1 MLAIIIDLD
10 GVVYDTISRVVE
22 MYNYDHVMYKDF
34 VPVHAED
41 VKTWEFK
48 ELFLEPPEVIDKY
61 FNTPR
66 FFEDLPLMKSAEWII
81 GKLAEN
87 HKIVFCSSGSYPNL
101 QLKRRWLAK
110 HYPNA
115 DFIPVELPTY
125 KDKSSVDMSGIES
138 VFIDDCSNN
147 LKTSNAAHKICFG
160 EVYDW
165 NKDWNG
171 IRCKDWEAVYQ
182 YVKELEN
189 DE

>member
-1 MLAIIIDLD
+1 MRSTIIIDLD
-10 GVVYDTISRVVE
+10 GVVFDTITQITNL
-22 MYNYDHVMYKDF
+22 YNYDHVMYKEF
-34 VPVHAED
+34 TPVHAED

-48 ELFLEPPEVIDKY
+48 ELFLETPDVIDKY

-66 FFEDLPLMKSAEWII
+66 FFENLPLMKSAEWII
-81 GKLAEN
+81 SKLAEEY
-87 HKIVFCSSGSYPNL
+87 KIVFCSSGSYPNL
-101 QLKRRWLAK
+101 QLKRRWLSK
-110 HYPNA
+110 HYPSA

-125 KDKSSVDMSGIES
+125 KDKSGVDMSNAIF
-138 VFIDDCSNN
+138 VDDCAHN
-147 LKTSNAAHKICFG
+147 LETSNAEHKICFG